1 MLLSSLGGGK
11 EKQGR
16 RKNRSAK
23 GKRRGSGDLLVTFD
37 VVGGGWGSKVALA
50 VRN

>member
-1 MLLSSLGGGK
+1 MLLSSFGGGK

-23 GKRRGSGDLLVTFD
+23 GKRRVSGDVLVTFD
-37 VVGGGWGSKVALA
+37 VIGGGWGSKVALEM
-50 VRN
+50 RN